1 MWSIL
6 SKPNCLEFTMVHNSV
21 VLTVFSTYLLICRLD
36 VHYELI
42 ELVLFAARC

>member
-1 MWSIL
+1 MWEIL
-6 SKPNCLEFTMVHNSV
+6 GEPNSLEFTMVRNSV
-21 VLTVFSTYLLICRLD
+21 VLTVFNTYSLICRLD